1 MRLHRSI
8 LGIALALIAAYSS
21 AQTAPPTT
29 PPTPPP
35 ATQNPGEKPLT
46 KEQRD
51 EVLKALGDIMANR
64 AFVPGLDL
72 NKWPENLEKHRE
84 DLDKIEKVSDL
95 SRTVNRALRDFGIS
109 HIRLL
114 TPTQAENRDR
124 TTVVSIGVL
133 ARPDKNTLV
142 VTTVIPNGPA
152 ATAGIKQGDVIT
164 EVDGKAP
171 ESPTVLTGEVGT
183 EVKLKVKSGE
193 SEKEMTLKRATV
205 STARPETLTWVN
217 DETAMLRV
225 WTFSRGYGRTNI
237 ENLMK
242 EASPKAKYLIVDL
255 RSNGGGST
263 ANLIHL
269 LSLFVK
275 PDTDIGTFIGRSTV
289 RDYEK
294 DNTPSPDPIKIAAA
308 AKNKYRT
315 RKQTIEPFSGKVAV
329 LINRG
334 SASASEIF
342 ATGLR
347 ETIGAQIL
355 GTRSAG
361 AVLASVFG
369 RLPHGFQI
377 QYPVSDYVSI
387 KGVRLEK
394 NPIVPDVE
402 VTGAA
407 QEGKDPVVEKAVEK
421 LKGVSG

>member
-1 MRLHRSI
+1 MKFYRPL
-8 LGIALALIAAYSS
+8 LAVALAIVAAFGV
-21 AQTAPPTT
+21 AQNP
-29 PPTPPP
+29 PPTPPGQAP
-35 ATQNPGEKPLT
+35 ATQSPGDKPLT

-51 EVLKALGDIMANR
+51 EVLKALGDIMENR

-72 NKWPENLEKHRE
+72 KTWPSYLEKQRE
-84 DLDKIEKVSDL
+84 DLDKVEKVSDL
-95 SRTVNRALRDFGIS
+95 SRSVNRALRDFGIS

-114 TPTQAENRDR
+114 TPTQAETRSR
-124 TTVVSIGVL
+124 TTVVSIGVM

-142 VTTVIPNGPA
+142 VTTVLPNGPA

-171 ESPTVLTGEVGT
+171 ENPSVLTGEDGS

-193 SEKEMTLKRATV
+193 VEKELTVKRARV
-205 STARPETLTWVN
+205 STARPETLTWV
-217 DETAMLRV
+217 DGETAVLKV
-225 WTFSRGYGRTNI
+225 WTFSRGYGRQNI

-242 EASPKAKYLIVDL
+242 EAAGKAKYLIVDL

-263 ANLIHL
+263 GNLLHL

-275 PDTDIGTFIGRSTV
+275 PDTDIGTFVGRNTV

-294 DNTPSPDPIKIAAA
+294 DHTPTADPVLIAAG

-315 RKQTIEPFSGKVAV
+315 RKQTLEPFAGKVAV

-342 ATGLR
+342 AMGLR
-347 ETIGAQIL
+347 EAVAAPLVGS
-355 GTRSAG
+355 RSAG
-361 AVLASVFG
+361 AVLASIFG
-369 RLPHGFQI
+369 NLPHGFQI

-402 VTGAA
+402 VTGTGT
-407 QEGKDPVVEKAVEK
+407 EGKDLAVEKAVEK
-421 LKGVSG
+421 LKG